1 MENSGDAEMN
11 QLAKGGELLPSV
23 YSQGNEECNSVHND
37 SSNNNKNSDNDDVYV
52 SNTEDKYHNV
62 KFMKCVSVLKEEK
75 KICEDIVKYKQ
86 SKSLESDVEFWNTK
100 IEFVDIQILNN
111 FTLLEITKHN

>member
-1 MENSGDAEMN
+1 MN

-37 SSNNNKNSDNDDVYV
+37 NSNYNKNSDNDDVYV

-75 KICEDIVKYKQ
+75 KICEDIVI
-86 SKSLESDVEFWNTK
+86 SISSLGIV
-100 IEFVDIQILNN
+100 
-111 FTLLEITKHN
+111 